1 MQYTKAVLNAL
12 KVNMG
17 YREGEKVGIVMQKP
31 PAHTPEKIAEKFK
44 KSEKLC
50 LTMAEIF
57 EKNEIDC
64 KILDYTVK
72 ELRNG
77 ANATKEL
84 YDKTDY
90 FDILFMPVVFSL
102 THTPFRKKQTEKG
115 TRIASMPGFTLEM
128 FEENGPMDADYQ
140 KIHKQTSK
148 IAEKLSKSRFVKVK
162 AEETDITVEIMS
174 ETAHVSSGLL
184 NYKGAYGNL
193 PGAEA
198 YAVPVHKGK
207 SNGYFTVKPGWG
219 GQFPLKH
226 KATFFVKNGVITE
239 IKGETEE
246 AQKYIDENIKPL
258 VFGGE
263 NFNILAELGIGTNPN
278 ITEEYIRKHGWSTL
292 IAEKIY
298 GSAHFANGNSFGMG
312 GKNNVPIHIDWVVPN
327 VKIEFLL

>member
-1 MQYTKAVLNAL
+1 MKYDKAVLNAL
-12 KVNMG
+12 KINMG
-17 YREGEKVGIVMQKP
+17 YKEGEKVGIVMQKP
-31 PAHTPEKIAEKFK
+31 PTHTNEAIEKKFK

-57 EKNEIDC
+57 EKNGIDC
-64 KILDYTVK
+64 KILDYTVT

-77 ANATKEL
+77 ADATKEL
-84 YDKTDY
+84 YAKTDY

-102 THTPFRKKQTEKG
+102 THTKYRKTQTEKG

-128 FEENGPMDADYQ
+128 FEEGGPMDADYRE
-140 KIHKQTSK
+140 IHEKTSE

-162 AEETDITVEIMS
+162 AIDTDITVEIMS

-184 NYKGAYGNL
+184 NKKGAYGNL

-207 SNGYFTVKPGWG
+207 SNGYFTVQAGWG
-219 GQFPLKH
+219 GQFPLKY
-226 KATFFVKNGVITE
+226 KVTFFVENGVITE
-239 IKGETEE
+239 IKGENKE
-246 AQKYIDENIKPL
+246 ARDYIEKEIKPL

-263 NFNILAELGIGTNPN
+263 NFNVLAELGIGTNPN
-278 ITEEYIRKHGWSTL
+278 ITENYVKKHGWSTL
-292 IAEKIY
+292 IAEKIH

-312 GKNNVPIHIDWVVPN
+312 GKNNVPIHIDWVVPD
-327 VKIEFLL
+327 VEIEYIP

>member
-1 MQYTKAVLNAL
+1 MKYKKAILKTLNT
-12 KVNMG
+12 NMG
-17 YREGEKVGIVMQKP
+17 YKNGEKVGIVMQKP
-31 PAHTPEKIAEKFK
+31 PEKIPEYLKKKFEDSQK
-44 KSEKLC
+44 VCFAIYEALKSEGI
-50 LTMAEIF
+50 E
-57 EKNEIDC
+57 C

-77 ANATKEL
+77 ADATKEL
-84 YDKTDY
+84 YDKTDC
-90 FDILFMPVVFSL
+90 FDILFMPVAFSL
-102 THTPFRKKQTEKG
+102 THTPYRKTQTEKG

-128 FEENGPMDADYQ
+128 FEENGPMDADYK
-140 KIHKQTSK
+140 KIHKQTSE

-162 AEETDITVEIMS
+162 AEETDMTVEIMS

-198 YAVPVHKGK
+198 YAVPVHMGN

-226 KATFFVKNGVITE
+226 KAKFFVENGVITE

-258 VFGGE
+258 VFGE
-263 NFNILAELGIGTNPN
+263 KNYNILAELGIGTNPN
-278 ITEEYIRKHGWSTL
+278 ITEDYVKKHGWSTL
-292 IAEKIY
+292 IAEKIH

-312 GKNNVPIHIDWVVPN
+312 GKNNVPIHIDWVVPD
-327 VKIEFLL
+327 VILEFIT